1 MLSKAKVVRARK
13 AVESLY
19 DGVCDIIEYRK
30 VTKANKST
38 SFEEVTVLSKQ
49 PCRLSYKAST
59 SMSLSIKSTQEEKDL
74 SSSMEQM
81 IKLFISPDVEI
92 KVGSKIVITQNGK
105 TVAYKGS
112 GQPAI
117 YKTHQEITLDLFE
130 GWA

>member
-1 MLSKAKVVRARK
+1 MLSKAQVVRARK

-19 DGVCDIIEYRK
+19 DGVCDVIEYRK

-38 SFEEVTVLSKQ
+38 SFEEVTVLSNQ

-59 SMSLSIKSTQEEKDL
+59 SMSLSIKSTQEERDL

>member
-1 MLSKAKVVRARK
+1 MLSKTQVVVARK

-19 DGVCDIIEYRK
+19 DGVCDIIEYHK
-30 VTKANKST
+30 VTKSNKST
-38 SFEEVTVLSKQ
+38 GFEEVTVLSKQ

-59 SMSLSIKSTQEEKDL
+59 SMSLSIKSTTENNNL

-81 IKLFISPDVEI
+81 IKLIISPDITI
-92 KVGSKIVITQNGK
+92 KQGSKIVVTQNGK

-117 YKTHQEITLDLFE
+117 YTTHQEITLDLFE

>member
-1 MLSKAKVVRARK
+1 MLSQAKMVKARK

-19 DGVCDIIEYRK
+19 DGLCDVIEYQK

-38 SFEEVTVLSKQ
+38 GFEEVTVLSNQ

-59 SMSLSIKSTQEEKDL
+59 SMSLSIKSTQEKDDL
-74 SSSMEQM
+74 SSGMEQM
-81 IKLFISPDVEI
+81 IKLFIAPDI
-92 KVGSKIVITQNGK
+92 TITPGSKIVITQNGVS
-105 TVAYKGS
+105 VAYKSS
-112 GQPAI
+112 GQPAV